1 MSWSW
6 LFSQA
11 SGPSK
16 AGLASACLISTR
28 LSGGSPRADVSTA
41 QSRAI
46 RRMASSAMAEPWALW
61 TSVAR
66 QAIAKQSAERGRTC
80 AGHGR
85 GRRPRVSRPCDTGL
99 QIRHSRP
106 LPPSR
111 RVNPP
116 ARQRAM
122 VCRQTMRGGV
132 HPASVFRQM
141 ILWVL
146 PFAVAREL
154 ISNPCAPL
162 VRAPWRGWREG
173 CRRPMVVHRA
183 RRPTAAPSGSCR
195 CLGPASR
202 PGCRR
207 QRSRP
212 PPAHAAQWPQP
223 AAPAMQWICRPNPPA
238 LSDPDQGLRGR
249 RSGFAGREADGRH
262 IC

>member
-1 MSWSW
+1 MRVRAYRIAAARGLLPDMSWSW

-11 SGPSK
+11 SRPSK

-162 VRAPWRGWREG
+162 VRAPWRGWRPVG
-173 CRRPMVVHRA
+173 
-183 RRPTAAPSGSCR
+183 
-195 CLGPASR
+195 
-202 PGCRR
+202 
-207 QRSRP
+207 
-212 PPAHAAQWPQP
+212 PQP
-223 AAPAMQWICRPNPPA
+223 RRLGLAVAWGQHRDRGVVDKDRAPRQHMPPNG
-238 LSDPDQGLRGR
+238 LSQRLQQC
-249 RSGFAGREADGRH
+249 SGFADPIRQR
-262 IC
+262 